1 MNSIPK
7 IGDMQTK
14 SKPKISN
21 NTGLPPLLSPRVKID
36 PIKTAQIP
44 QAFRSISTVKKK
56 SIEKKEDTRP
66 VTDNTQNQK
75 CYPSGKKQ
83 RAQGLIIRKLQNR
96 QSKLQTTNQ
105 EPHEQILNK
114 FQSPA
119 VRMLEFPI
127 NDFHDDTLIKE
138 EVSQQMEQ
146 VTENRFTTMKNQSF
160 SSSQK
165 FALESSNSNKQ
176 VQDSSSNSQFDF
188 NSQVPTFT
196 EGEMIGAGSFGQVY
210 IAQENRT
217 GKIYAV
223 KKINLKG
230 DFDQED
236 LKGLK
241 SEIEL
246 LKSIKHKNI
255 IRYVWNC
262 ENEDYWLLYL
272 EYLSQGTLTQLIEKF
287 GPLQIN
293 TIQQY
298 SRQILQA
305 ISYLHENNIIHRDI
319 KGANLL
325 LGVDG
330 EIKLGDFGCSKIK
343 EKTIQ
348 RSKQSGDILHSLKG
362 SIPYMAPEVA
372 SQDENCRAS
381 DIWSFGC
388 TVLEM
393 ATGKKP
399 WYEHNFDN
407 PLSALLYIITD
418 NSLPLIPD
426 DLDQDLQSFIRL
438 CLQRDHKQRPTAMQ
452 LLQHQFI
459 VNQ

>member
-7 IGDMQTK
+7 LGDMQTK

-21 NTGLPPLLSPRVKID
+21 NTGLPPLLSPRIKID
-36 PIKTAQIP
+36 PTKIDQIP
-44 QAFRSISTVKKK
+44 PAFRSISILKKK

-66 VTDNTQNQK
+66 VTDNTQKQK
-75 CYPSGKKQ
+75 SYPSAKKH

-96 QSKLQTTNQ
+96 QSKLQIANQ
-105 EPHEQILNK
+105 EPIDQIIYK

-119 VRMLEFPI
+119 IRMIEFPI

-138 EVSQQMEQ
+138 EVLYQNEQ
-146 VTENRFTTMKNQSF
+146 VIDNRFTTIKNQSF

-165 FALESSNSNKQ
+165 FVLESSNSNKQ

-188 NSQVPTFT
+188 SSQIPTFT

-230 DFDQED
+230 DFDKED
-236 LKGLK
+236 LEGLK
-241 SEIEL
+241 SEINL

-255 IRYVWNC
+255 IRYVWNS

-272 EYLSQGTLTQLIEKF
+272 EYLSQGTLTQLTEKF

-293 TIQQY
+293 TIRQY
-298 SRQILQA
+298 SKQILQA
-305 ISYLHENNIIHRDI
+305 IAYLHENNIIHRDI

-393 ATGKKP
+393 STGKKP
-399 WYEHNFDN
+399 WHEHNFDN

-418 NSLPLIPD
+418 NSLPLIPE
-426 DLDQDLQSFIRL
+426 DLDQDLQQFIKI
-438 CLQRDHKQRPTAMQ
+438 CLQRDHKQRPTAMH

-459 VNQ
+459 INQ